1 MANEI
6 KIYNENSTVKIKK
19 TRIWINLLK
28 EGRNDSERK
37 DNWNSYLYTHYHSM
51 LHSNASRYDEI
62 LKLGITKL
70 PKIRG
75 YSSHRNLDSREVFGK
90 ENGGWPKWPT
100 DFPSP
105 PDSLV
110 DFSNVIFPE
119 NISFAGRL
127 LIGADFSNSIFV
139 GEVDFRDAVFIG
151 KTNFVGA
158 NFMRNQSGNSS
169 VQFQDSVFCDPV
181 DFEGAVLPANTNLN
195 NTNFKSLFL
204 FQKVTFETNNGLVN
218 FKNSVFEEET
228 SFSDTIF
235 DINTE
240 FSDAIFNYR
249 TSFDGTVF
257 RKGVYFNNSKF
268 QNSITFRMT
277 SFGRPP
283 QFFNT
288 SVHENVN
295 FNGIDWS
302 GAEYSYS
309 HIHGKTKGHDFI
321 VKEVE
326 NAISA
331 WDRLALIMSE
341 QEKPWERHSFFRLKM
356 RAQRQI
362 ERNIIARFSN
372 WVFDKTSDYGWSI
385 ARSFFYW
392 CLHIFL
398 GTFSLFIV
406 PYFQDTLGYGDK
418 IWLILWYSFLASFS
432 NAHSFLRL
440 GSPNGD
446 LEKYVSKLEPVINEE
461 WLSTVGT
468 FQSILGPI
476 LLFLV
481 LLTLRNRFR
490 IG

>member
-1 MANEI
+1 M
-6 KIYNENSTVKIKK
+6 
-19 TRIWINLLK
+19 R
-28 EGRNDSERK
+28 SE
-37 DNWNSYLYTHYHSM
+37 
-51 LHSNASRYDEI
+51 
-62 LKLGITKL
+62 
-70 PKIRG
+70 
-75 YSSHRNLDSREVFGK
+75 
-90 ENGGWPKWPT
+90 
-100 DFPSP
+100 
-105 PDSLV
+105 
-110 DFSNVIFPE
+110 
-119 NISFAGRL
+119 
-127 LIGADFSNSIFV
+127 
-139 GEVDFRDAVFIG
+139 
-151 KTNFVGA
+151 
-158 NFMRNQSGNSS
+158 SGNSS
-169 VQFQDSVFCDPV
+169 VQFQDTVFCDPV

-195 NTNFKSLFL
+195 NTNFKSSFL

-235 DINTE
+235 DTNTE

-257 RKGVYFNNSKF
+257 RKGVYFNNSQF

-321 VKEVE
+321 VKEAE

-362 ERNIIARFSN
+362 EKNIITRFSN

-385 ARSFFYW
+385 ARSFFYR

-418 IWLILWYSFLASFS
+418 IWLVLWYSFLASFS

-440 GSPNGD
+440 GSPNGY
-446 LEKYVSKLEPVINEE
+446 LENMS
-461 WLSTVGT
+461 
-468 FQSILGPI
+468 QIL
-476 LLFLV
+476 
-481 LLTLRNRFR
+481 NRS
-490 IG
+490 